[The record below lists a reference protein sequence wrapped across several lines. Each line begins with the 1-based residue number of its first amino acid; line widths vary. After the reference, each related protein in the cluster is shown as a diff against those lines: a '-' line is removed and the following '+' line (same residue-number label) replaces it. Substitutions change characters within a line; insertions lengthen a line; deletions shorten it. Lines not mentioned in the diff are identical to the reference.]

1 MEIMNKKYMIF
12 FIIGGLIIA
21 ATLVALAIC
30 GFVCPLAINFF
41 SIATLAPAGMMSL
54 AAYGFVTGMLGR
66 MDPRK
71 KYGFKYSK
79 LDGVAYV
86 ERPDLPRIGKSYLG
100 GCISFLLMSVMLPFV
115 FFFSDNVKYWVG
127 IASLIVVSVALVGFL
142 TFVFVI
148 ASREAKRLRDEERA
162 EAERLR
168 REQEERESLG
178 KWK

>member
-1 MEIMNKKYMIF
+1 MNKKYMIF

-30 GFVCPLAINFF
+30 ALACPSAINFF
-41 SIATLAPAGMMSL
+41 SIATLAPVAVMLL
-54 AAYGFVTGMLGR
+54 AAYGFATGMWGR

-168 REQEERESLG
+168 REQEERESEG

>member
-1 MEIMNKKYMIF
+1 MNKKYMIF

-30 GFVCPLAINFF
+30 GFVCPSAINLF
-41 SIATLAPAGMMSL
+41 SIATLAPTGMMLL
-54 AAYGFVTGMLGR
+54 AAYGFVTGIWGR

-100 GCISFLLMSVMLPFV
+100 GCISFLLMSILFPFV
-115 FFFSDNVKYWVG
+115 FFFSDNVKYIVG
-127 IASLIVVSVALVGFL
+127 TASLILTAVALVGFL

-148 ASREAKRLRDEERA
+148 ASREAKKQKDEENA

-168 REQEERESLG
+168 REQEERESIG

>member
-1 MEIMNKKYMIF
+1 MNKKYMII

-30 GFVCPLAINFF
+30 GFVCPSAINFF

-54 AAYGFVTGMLGR
+54 AAYGFVTGVLGR

-100 GCISFLLMSVMLPFV
+100 GCISFLMMSILFPFV
-115 FFFSDNVKYWVG
+115 FFFSDYVKYIVG
-127 IASLIVVSVALVGFL
+127 TASLILTAVALVGFL

-148 ASREAKRLRDEERA
+148 ALREAKKQKDEENA

-168 REQEERESLG
+168 REQEKRESEG